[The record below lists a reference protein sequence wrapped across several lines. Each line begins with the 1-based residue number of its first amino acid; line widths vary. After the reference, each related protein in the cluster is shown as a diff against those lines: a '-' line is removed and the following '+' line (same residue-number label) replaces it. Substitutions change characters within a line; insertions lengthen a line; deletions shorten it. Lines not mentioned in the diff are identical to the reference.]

1 MADPIPMDTSAAP
14 DAPEM
19 AGVIDATDPPTA
31 ADHAAPPPSDAA
43 GDDSGAAADPP
54 AASDSAMAMDTSSD
68 LPPASAVGRPVTPQE
83 EEEARQAIDLL
94 RGDDVAGRVEAA
106 NKLES
111 VAAALGVERTRDVS
125 FAMVVICLFCL
136 HAAYALEFE
145 LVQHCSPATHLISNP
160 PKSTHQELLPFLTDG
175 MDDEDEVL
183 AAIATNLR
191 HLLPHVGGP
200 THATHL
206 LPPLELLLT
215 VEETSVRNEAC
226 DTGKII
232 ADALP
237 ESIYRTE
244 YAAMVSRLA
253 GKEWFTARMSAANL
267 IAAGYERLG
276 MGGGDGGGGGGGNSS
291 EQCAEHMAHFAAL
304 CRDDA
309 PMVRR
314 VASQNLGTVAEAAIK
329 VGGKATVD
337 GAGDG
342 SEDSLV
348 VGTLLPLYEELAA
361 NTQPV
366 SSST

>member
-1 MADPIPMDTSAAP
+1 M
-14 DAPEM
+14 
-19 AGVIDATDPPTA
+19 
-31 ADHAAPPPSDAA
+31 
-43 GDDSGAAADPP
+43 
-54 AASDSAMAMDTSSD
+54 
-68 LPPASAVGRPVTPQE
+68 
-83 EEEARQAIDLL
+83 
-94 RGDDVAGRVEAA
+94 
-106 NKLES
+106 
-111 VAAALGVERTRDVS
+111 
-125 FAMVVICLFCL
+125 FCG
-136 HAAYALEFE
+136 
-145 LVQHCSPATHLISNP
+145 SIKN
-160 PKSTHQELLPFLTDG
+160 QELLPFLTDG

-200 THATHL
+200 AHAAHL

-215 VEETSVRNEAC
+215 VEEASVRNEAC
-226 DTGKII
+226 DTAKIL

-276 MGGGDGGGGGGGNSS
+276 MGGGEGGGGGGNSS

-366 SSST
+366 SSSTLHDPYL

>member
-1 MADPIPMDTSAAP
+1 
-14 DAPEM
+14 
-19 AGVIDATDPPTA
+19 
-31 ADHAAPPPSDAA
+31 
-43 GDDSGAAADPP
+43 
-54 AASDSAMAMDTSSD
+54 
-68 LPPASAVGRPVTPQE
+68 
-83 EEEARQAIDLL
+83 
-94 RGDDVAGRVEAA
+94 
-106 NKLES
+106 
-111 VAAALGVERTRDVS
+111 
-125 FAMVVICLFCL
+125 
-136 HAAYALEFE
+136 
-145 LVQHCSPATHLISNP
+145 
-160 PKSTHQELLPFLTDG
+160 

-226 DTGKII
+226 DTAKII

-237 ESIYRTE
+237 ESIYRAE

-276 MGGGDGGGGGGGNSS
+276 LGGDGNGNSS
-291 EQCAEHMAHFAAL
+291 EQCAEHMTHFAAL

-314 VASQNLGTVAEAAIK
+314 VASQNLGKVAEAAIK

-342 SEDSLV
+342 AEDSLV

-366 SSST
+366 STNEITSHSDFLLMINFAIIWSFILIKTSLSSFPDR

>member
-1 MADPIPMDTSAAP
+1 MGPNNMQS
-14 DAPEM
+14 E
-19 AGVIDATDPPTA
+19 
-31 ADHAAPPPSDAA
+31 
-43 GDDSGAAADPP
+43 
-54 AASDSAMAMDTSSD
+54 DSAKSSPVAHLFRLRNSPNVVD
-68 LPPASAVGRPVTPQE
+68 CLPS
-83 EEEARQAIDLL
+83 
-94 RGDDVAGRVEAA
+94 
-106 NKLES
+106 
-111 VAAALGVERTRDVS
+111 
-125 FAMVVICLFCL
+125 
-136 HAAYALEFE
+136 H
-145 LVQHCSPATHLISNP
+145 
-160 PKSTHQELLPFLTDG
+160 PKQELLPFLTDG

-183 AAIATNLR
+183 AAMATNLR

-200 THATHL
+200 AHATHL

-215 VEETSVRNEAC
+215 VEEASVRNEAC
-226 DTGKII
+226 DTAKIL

-237 ESIYRTE
+237 ESIYRTD
-244 YAAMVSRLA
+244 YAAMVARLA

-267 IAAGYERLG
+267 IAAGYKRLG
-276 MGGGDGGGGGGGNSS
+276 LGLGDGNSS

-314 VASQNLGTVAEAAIK
+314 VASQNLGKVAEAAIK

-342 SEDSLV
+342 AEDSLV

-366 SSST
+366 STNEITSHSDFLLMINFAIIWSFILIKTSLSSFPDR